1 MQSPA
6 AAADLDPLLDEP
18 RFEILPLPE
27 AAEEALSLPADG
39 TVTVT
44 CSPSRG
50 LEATLALT
58 EELAA
63 AGWPTVPHL
72 AARQIHDEVALKDVV
87 RRLEAAGV
95 SEVFVVGGDLP
106 SPVGDFDSGLALLEA
121 LAELGADFDRVGVPA
136 YPEGHPH
143 MDEATILAV
152 LRAKQPY
159 ADYLVT
165 QLSFD
170 PAAIVGWLRTA
181 RRAGV
186 SLPAYVGLP
195 GVVDRVR
202 LARIA
207 VRIGVGDSVRFLT
220 RHRGLGRRLGRR
232 TLPDELVGGLAAQ
245 LVPDDHV
252 VGVHLYTF
260 NRVGPTAAWLTSARR

>member
-1 MQSPA
+1 MQAPA
-6 AAADLDPLLDEP
+6 AAVTSLLQDV
-18 RFEILPLPE
+18 RFEVLPLPG

-50 LEATLALT
+50 LEPTLALA

-72 AARQIHDEVALKDVV
+72 AARQVRDEVALKEVV
-87 RRLEAAGV
+87 GRLEAAGV
-95 SEVFVVGGDLP
+95 TEVFVVGGDLAD
-106 SPVGDFDSGLALLEA
+106 PVGAYDSGLALLEA
-121 LAELGADFDRVGVPA
+121 MADLGAGFARVGVPA

-143 MDEATILAV
+143 IDDATLLAA
-152 LRAKQPY
+152 LQAKQAY

-170 PAAIVGWLRTA
+170 PTAILAWLRDT
-181 RRAGV
+181 RRAGIH
-186 SLPAYVGLP
+186 LPAYVGLP
-195 GVVDRVR
+195 GAVDRVR

-207 VRIGVGDSVRFLT
+207 MRIGVGDSARFLKN
-220 RHRGLGRRLGRR
+220 HRRLLRRVGGRD
-232 TLPDELVGGLAAQ
+232 LLSELVHRLAVA
-245 LVPDDHV
+245 LHSDD
-252 VGVHLYTF
+252 GVAGAHLYTF
-260 NRVGPTAAWLTSARR
+260 NRVGPTAAWLESARR